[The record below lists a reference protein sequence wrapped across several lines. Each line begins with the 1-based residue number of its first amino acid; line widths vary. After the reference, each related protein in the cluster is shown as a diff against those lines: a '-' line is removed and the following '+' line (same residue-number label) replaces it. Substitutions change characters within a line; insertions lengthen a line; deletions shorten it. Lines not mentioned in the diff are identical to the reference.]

1 MNLFLLILGLTV
13 LVLSGDW
20 LVRCASSLAVRASIP
35 PVIVGLTIVSIGT
48 SAPEVIASVRAA
60 LEGNPGIAIGNV
72 IGSNIA
78 NLALILGVAAL
89 VQPIV
94 VTRSILR
101 ADWPVLMVAS
111 LLFAGFAW
119 DGQLENWEGGVL
131 CTGTVAM
138 LIMLYYR
145 TRQNQNEDTSLE
157 EEMGIEPPLDKPLI
171 WLFGGIIV
179 ASIGLYYGSEWFI
192 EGARELA
199 LQAGVSDHIIGLTVV
214 AFGTSVPELV
224 ASVAAVL
231 KRESDLVLGN
241 LIGSNIFN
249 IFLAIGVSSSIIDLP
264 VDSLAI
270 SQDFWWMLAIA
281 ALVFPMMLHRRPCS
295 SLERRCFGWNLLRIH
310 RIGCFER
317 MTPEIILEDGK
328 CRCLLFSGLLQNERA
343 EHWIEALPWQQNE
356 IRMFGR
362 THAEPRLTTW
372 MGPAYRYASIQWS
385 DTPFSDEMARLMN
398 VVQHH
403 ASPEKKL
410 NAVLANLYRDG
421 QDAMGVA
428 PRQ

>member
-1 MNLFLLILGLTV
+1 MNLLLLILGLTV

-20 LVRCASSLAVRASIP
+20 LVRCASSIAIRASIP

-78 NLALILGVAAL
+78 NIALILGIAAL
-89 VQPIV
+89 VHPIV

-101 ADWPVLMVAS
+101 ADWPVLMAAS

-119 DGQLENWEGGVL
+119 DGQLESWEGGIL

-145 TRQNQNEDTSLE
+145 TRQNQNEDKPLE
-157 EEMGIEPPLDKPLI
+157 EEMGIEPPLDKSLI
-171 WLFGGIIV
+171 WLFTGIIV

-224 ASVAAVL
+224 ASVAAAL
-231 KRESDLVLGN
+231 KRESDIVLGN

-249 IFLAIGVSSSIIDLP
+249 IFLAIGVSSSIIELP

-270 SQDFWWMLAIA
+270 AQDFWWMIA
-281 ALVFPMMLHRRPCS
+281 AAALIFPMMLHRR
-295 SLERRCFGWNLLRIH
+295 LVH
-310 RIGCFER
+310 RWKGVVLVVFYCAYI
-317 MTPEIILEDGK
+317 
-328 CRCLLFSGLLQNERA
+328 
-343 EHWIEALPWQQNE
+343 ALVV
-356 IRMFGR
+356 
-362 THAEPRLTTW
+362 
-372 MGPAYRYASIQWS
+372 S
-385 DTPFSDEMARLMN
+385 N
-398 VVQHH
+398 V
-403 ASPEKKL
+403 
-410 NAVLANLYRDG
+410 
-421 QDAMGVA
+421 
-428 PRQ
+428 

>member
-20 LVRCASSLAVRASIP
+20 LVRCASSIAIRASVP

-78 NLALILGVAAL
+78 NIALILGVAAL
-89 VQPIV
+89 VRPIV

-119 DGQLENWEGGVL
+119 DGQLENWEGGIL

-145 TRQNQNEDTSLE
+145 TRQNQNKDKPLE
-157 EEMGIEPPLDKPLI
+157 EEMGIDPPLDKSLI
-171 WLFGGIIV
+171 WLFTGIIV

-224 ASVAAVL
+224 ASVAAAL
-231 KRESDLVLGN
+231 KRESDIVLGN

-270 SQDFWWMLAIA
+270 AQDFWWMIAAA
-281 ALVFPMMLHRRPCS
+281 ALVLPMMLHRR
-295 SLERRCFGWNLLRIH
+295 LVH
-310 RIGCFER
+310 RWKGVV
-317 MTPEIILEDGK
+317 LV
-328 CRCLLFSGLLQNERA
+328 LFYCA
-343 EHWIEALPWQQNE
+343 YIALVV
-356 IRMFGR
+356 
-362 THAEPRLTTW
+362 
-372 MGPAYRYASIQWS
+372 S
-385 DTPFSDEMARLMN
+385 N
-398 VVQHH
+398 V
-403 ASPEKKL
+403 
-410 NAVLANLYRDG
+410 
-421 QDAMGVA
+421 
-428 PRQ
+428 

>member
-119 DGQLENWEGGVL
+119 DGQLENWEGGIL

-145 TRQNQNEDTSLE
+145 TRQSQNEDTSLE

-192 EGARELA
+192 EGAHELA

-224 ASVAAVL
+224 AS
-231 KRESDLVLGN
+231 
-241 LIGSNIFN
+241 
-249 IFLAIGVSSSIIDLP
+249 
-264 VDSLAI
+264 
-270 SQDFWWMLAIA
+270 
-281 ALVFPMMLHRRPCS
+281 
-295 SLERRCFGWNLLRIH
+295 
-310 RIGCFER
+310 
-317 MTPEIILEDGK
+317 
-328 CRCLLFSGLLQNERA
+328 
-343 EHWIEALPWQQNE
+343 
-356 IRMFGR
+356 
-362 THAEPRLTTW
+362 
-372 MGPAYRYASIQWS
+372 
-385 DTPFSDEMARLMN
+385 
-398 VVQHH
+398 
-403 ASPEKKL
+403 
-410 NAVLANLYRDG
+410 
-421 QDAMGVA
+421 
-428 PRQ
+428 

>member
-101 ADWPVLMVAS
+101 SDWPVLMVAS

-249 IFLAIGVSSSIIDLP
+249 IFLAVGVSSSIIDLP

-281 ALVFPMMLHRRPCS
+281 ALVFPMMLHRR
-295 SLERRCFGWNLLRIH
+295 LVH
-310 RIGCFER
+310 RWKG
-317 MTPEIILEDGK
+317 
-328 CRCLLFSGLLQNERA
+328 
-343 EHWIEALPWQQNE
+343 
-356 IRMFGR
+356 
-362 THAEPRLTTW
+362 
-372 MGPAYRYASIQWS
+372 
-385 DTPFSDEMARLMN
+385 
-398 VVQHH
+398 V
-403 ASPEKKL
+403 
-410 NAVLANLYRDG
+410 VLAGIYCAYIALVVSN
-421 QDAMGVA
+421 V
-428 PRQ
+428 